1 MGGFMISRLFKKNTL
16 EDIKL
21 INFDTSKRLNYKILC
36 IDDQGFSK
44 EDNLRRNNFN
54 ITTVNDIDKIDFV
67 SEYDIVICDIQGVGR
82 KLGSEYEGAHLISEI
97 KKRFPLKKVIAYS
110 GQTFNTNYNYYF
122 QLADLTLNK
131 DTDLDDWI
139 DYLDDQIKSMID
151 PYEIWISIRKYLIAK
166 NIPTSTVSNIE
177 QDYINATIKKDTSKI
192 TQSKN
197 FKQISPEIKG
207 VIEGIIGS
215 LLLKAI
221 GL

>member
-1 MGGFMISRLFKKNTL
+1 MISFFKRSSL

-21 INFDTSKRLNYKILC
+21 TNFDTSKRQNYKILC
-36 IDDQGFSK
+36 IDDQEFSK

-54 ITTVNDIDKIDFV
+54 ISTVNDIDNIEFV
-67 SEYDIVICDIQGVGR
+67 SAYDIVICDIQGVGK
-82 KLGSEYEGAHLISEI
+82 KLGSEFEGAHLISEI

-110 GQTFNTNYNYYF
+110 GQTFNTTYNSYF

-131 DTDLDDWI
+131 DTDLEDWI
-139 DYLDDQIKSMID
+139 DYLDDLIKSMVD
-151 PYEIWISIRKYLIAK
+151 PYEIWLSIRKYLIEK

-177 QDYINATIKKDTSKI
+177 QDFIAATLKKDINKLTNSR
-192 TQSKN
+192 S

-207 VIEGIIGS
+207 VMEGIIGS

-221 GL
+221 GV